1 MRRIETI
8 VVYKR
13 RVDAEM
19 RTVAIIQ
26 ARIGASRLPGKVLM
40 PLCGKPMLWHVLM
53 RLRCCRQ
60 LDDIIIATSTST
72 GDAEIVEFAKQHKV
86 KIFRGSETDVLGRY
100 IKAAEEAKADYVMRV
115 TADSPLIEPG
125 EIDSVIEFAIT
136 ENAGFV
142 MMKPGTSCVHEGF
155 DMVHLD
161 SLKKSYKAVDIED
174 FHKEHVIIY
183 LKEHQDF
190 VKTVYFEPLRIFQK
204 EGYKISVDTIADFEF
219 MHAMYEKFWDGRG
232 IVDLKEVVK
241 FVDSNPNLKVH

>member
-1 MRRIETI
+1 
-8 VVYKR
+8 
-13 RVDAEM
+13 M

-26 ARIGASRLPGKVLM
+26 ARMGSSRLPGKVLM
-40 PLCGKPMLWHVLM
+40 DLCGKPMLWHILR
-53 RLRCCRQ
+53 RLKDCRL
-60 LDDIIIATSTST
+60 LDDIVIATTTSP

-86 KIFRGSETDVLGRY
+86 KIFRGSETNVLGRY
-100 IKAAEEAKADYVMRV
+100 IEAAEEAKADYVMRI

-142 MMKPGTSCVHEGF
+142 MMKPGTACVHEGF
-155 DMVHLD
+155 EMVYLD
-161 SLKKSYKAVDIED
+161 SLKKGFKAVDIED
-174 FHKEHVIIY
+174 FHKEHVTLY
-183 LKEHQDF
+183 LRENPDF

-204 EGYKISVDTIADFEF
+204 EGYKLSVDTIADFEF
-219 MHAMYEKFWDGRG
+219 MHAMYEKFWDGRS

>member
-1 MRRIETI
+1 
-8 VVYKR
+8 
-13 RVDAEM
+13 M

-26 ARIGASRLPGKVLM
+26 ARMGSSRLPGKVLM
-40 PLCGKPMLWHVLM
+40 DLCGKPMLWHILR
-53 RLRCCRQ
+53 RLKKCRL
-60 LDDIIIATSTST
+60 LDDIVVATTT
-72 GDAEIVEFAKQHKV
+72 APGDAEIVKFAKRRKV

-100 IKAAEEAKADYVMRV
+100 IEAAEEAKADYVMRI

-125 EIDSVIEFAIT
+125 EIDRLIKFAIT

-142 MMKPGTSCVHEGF
+142 MMKPGTACVHEGF

-161 SLKKSYKAVDIED
+161 SLKKSYKVVDIED

-204 EGYKISVDTIADFEF
+204 EGYKLSVDTIADFEF
-219 MHAMYEKFWDGRG
+219 MHAMYEKFWDRRG
-232 IVDLKEVVK
+232 IVDLKQVVK
-241 FVDSNPNLKVH
+241 FVDNNPNLKNH